1 MRNFT
6 PPRGAIFSLL
16 ILGLLFAIFA
26 PRLGWINSYVAH
38 VLITIGI
45 NIILCVSLNLV
56 NGYMGEFSIG
66 HAGFMSLGAYTS
78 VMITTKM
85 SMPGVGIFLPSV
97 LAGGIVAAGIG
108 FLLALLSIKTR
119 GDYLAIIT
127 LAFLMIVKSSFE
139 NLQFVGGPRGVL
151 GISHLTTVAWT
162 FLWVV
167 IALWSIR
174 NLVYSKFGRAIVAI
188 REDEIAANA
197 MAVRTR
203 EAKIVAFVVSSFFA
217 GIAGALFAHQILFI
231 NPSTFDIVKST
242 EILVMVYLGGIGSIT
257 GSLLG
262 AVIFTFLSELLLPL
276 GTWRL
281 VILSLLLVLLMLFR
295 PKGLFG
301 LRELKL
307 FVPRREWEKK

>member
-1 MRNFT
+1 
-6 PPRGAIFSLL
+6 
-16 ILGLLFAIFA
+16 
-26 PRLGWINSYVAH
+26 
-38 VLITIGI
+38 
-45 NIILCVSLNLV
+45 
-56 NGYMGEFSIG
+56 
-66 HAGFMSLGAYTS
+66 
-78 VMITTKM
+78 
-85 SMPGVGIFLPSV
+85 
-97 LAGGIVAAGIG
+97 
-108 FLLALLSIKTR
+108 
-119 GDYLAIIT
+119 
-127 LAFLMIVKSSFE
+127 
-139 NLQFVGGPRGVL
+139 
-151 GISHLTTVAWT
+151 
-162 FLWVV
+162 VV
-167 IALWSIR
+167 ITFWVIR

-242 EILVMVYLGGIGSIT
+242 EILVMVYLGGIGSLT

-307 FVPRREWEKK
+307 FVPRREWERK